1 MKSKIQILFFIL
13 MLGLMMIPQHLIHA
27 GSSETS
33 SVTQEIKKGSQTFN
47 PEEVG
52 SRMEQ
57 KGTELFGMVRS
68 GSKLYISVA
77 LIVFFLLLFGGMIFK
92 KLLTW
97 AFIFLFVAILGFLI
111 LNYWPQIIDVVLAI
125 ISWFFE
131 GELRVKLHLVFEP
144 SILTTLVQALHTQ
157 GYSVSGTDVTLE
169 QFAIAAN
176 AKQIDADVAIVDGSL
191 GVLRKQESVGWLKEV
206 RMRIPDMRIIVVL
219 PETDLDWQRSLGM
232 YGIYDVYLA
241 EQFRLEDVQYW
252 IQTKKT
258 LADVPQFH
266 ATVAGNKAEHKVG
279 FSLEKNKVKIQAIL
293 ADWTNGFK
301 RADRRSGPTVETTP
315 TSEEE
320 RLAEEQGTE
329 ELEAPSGPLEVQE
342 AMVERT
348 EHQPEQ
354 TPVLHIPQPYIV
366 AVGGLASRS
375 GNTHTAIQIAYEIAS
390 QGIKTAFIEYRS
402 KPKPSDIVSF
412 ATDFDGLQFHHQ
424 GIDFFQIEAQ
434 WM

>member
-1 MKSKIQILFFIL
+1 
-13 MLGLMMIPQHLIHA
+13 
-27 GSSETS
+27 
-33 SVTQEIKKGSQTFN
+33 
-47 PEEVG
+47 
-52 SRMEQ
+52 
-57 KGTELFGMVRS
+57 
-68 GSKLYISVA
+68 
-77 LIVFFLLLFGGMIFK
+77 
-92 KLLTW
+92 
-97 AFIFLFVAILGFLI
+97 
-111 LNYWPQIIDVVLAI
+111 
-125 ISWFFE
+125 
-131 GELRVKLHLVFEP
+131 VKLHLVFEP
-144 SILTTLVQALHTQ
+144 SILTPLVQALHTQ

-206 RMRIPDMRIIVVL
+206 RMRIPDMRVIVVL

-241 EQFRLEDVQYW
+241 EQFRLEDVKYW

-266 ATVAGNKAEHKVG
+266 ATVAGQKTEHKVG
-279 FSLEKNKVKIQAIL
+279 FSLEKNKGKIQTIL
-293 ADWTNGFK
+293 ADWTKGFK

-320 RLAEEQGTE
+320 RLAEAQGTE
-329 ELEAPSGPLEVQE
+329 DLEASSGTLEVQE
-342 AMVERT
+342 AIAERT

-354 TPVLHIPQPYIV
+354 TPALHIPQPYIV

-424 GIDFFQIEAQ
+424 GIDFFPNRSPMDVAEIYTLEYEAIVLDLGVMVDELENRLELNSAAQ
-434 WM
+434 EFLRAPFQYMTLSAAPWDLHFIVRNSSQLAMLMRKASLVINFADENMIKEFREMFPAVTSILNPLQANPFTSAGGLAHWLERPKEKRKRWFVH